1 MTLDGFAG
9 AERIAATLDVL
20 AEALLD
26 ERATHYAAGSLTAFR
41 RDDHPSADALFG
53 LRIAPGGPGVLT
65 VRGLGTV
72 VEGGTA
78 RGTGSAAGATAAL
91 AARFGAG
98 EVRGVAVDAAAGDAV
113 PGAFRLP
120 VVPEP
125 GDVKLRPPFTAA
137 LAALA
142 SERPTR
148 APEELSTGSGTE
160 VRLVVPPVFHPL
172 TARGDGASVAAHLAE
187 VAEELF
193 AGAGPA
199 ARRDWSVIAA
209 SLAGEAAA
217 AGVVFAGLCALAAEG
232 RTSHASLTVSLHR
245 HSGPADQL
253 AVRLADARPHAE
265 VWTVLLPAGPA
276 ALLVEPRTSPVPA
289 ELAADGR
296 RRWAVSSVA
305 QAVLPLP
312 DGATT
317 LVLQLGTVQ
326 AEDWE
331 LYAGVFADVLQ
342 SVQLGWD
349 GVGAARPQPV
359 AEPVAAAPAPPAPP
373 APLVPAPPV
382 PVEPSVTAPTLP
394 QAVFEQPPAVPP
406 MPPAPPVVPAPAAE
420 PVPAPAPVP
429 PAPVA
434 AEPVLAS
441 VAEAAPA
448 PAPER
453 PKGTPVRVPPP
464 DFNPFAPPAPAPA
477 AAEPAAQEAPPG
489 PGKGTPVRVPPPDFN
504 PFAPPAPSAQAAP
517 AAPAPAPV
525 AAAPAP
531 AAPAKADPFGTVV
544 TNEPQDPFGTV
555 TSRPAPAAAAPA
567 APAPAPATP
576 APATAAAPP
585 GPGKGTPVRVPPPDF
600 NPFAPPAPAP
610 AAAEPAAQEAPPGPG
625 KGTPVR
631 VPPPDFNPFAPPAPS
646 AQAAPAAPPAPEEP
660 PSYSPFG

>member
-41 RDDHPSADALFG
+41 REAHPSADALFG

-78 RGTGSAAGATAAL
+78 RRIESAAGATAAL

-98 EVRGVAVDAAAGDAV
+98 EVRGVAVDATAGDAV

-120 VVPEP
+120 VAPEP
-125 GDVKLRPPFTAA
+125 GDAKLRPPFTAE

-172 TARGDGASVAAHLAE
+172 TARGGGAAVAAHLAE

-199 ARRDWSVIAA
+199 VRRDWSVIAA

-217 AGVVFAGLCALAAEG
+217 AGVVFAGLCALSAEG

-245 HSGPADQL
+245 SSGPADRL
-253 AVRLADARPHAE
+253 AVQLADARPHAE

-289 ELAADGR
+289 ELTADGR
-296 RRWAVSSVA
+296 RRWAVSSVVE
-305 QAVLPLP
+305 AVLPLP
-312 DGATT
+312 DGATS

-349 GVGAARPQPV
+349 GVGAAQPQPVAQPV
-359 AEPVAAAPAPPAPP
+359 AEPVAAVPAPAAPPAP
-373 APLVPAPPV
+373 APVPAPAAPDSPV
-382 PVEPSVTAPTLP
+382 PVGPPVTAPTLP

-406 MPPAPPVVPAPAAE
+406 MPAAPPVVPAAPPA
-420 PVPAPAPVP
+420 PAPAPVP
-429 PAPVA
+429 VA
-434 AEPVLAS
+434 AEPALAS
-441 VAEAAPA
+441 AAEPVPTA
-448 PAPER
+448 APER

-477 AAEPAAQEAPPG
+477 AA
-489 PGKGTPVRVPPPDFN
+489 
-504 PFAPPAPSAQAAP
+504 P
-517 AAPAPAPV
+517 AAPAGGQAPG
-525 AAAPAP
+525 A
-531 AAPAKADPFGTVV
+531 G
-544 TNEPQDPFGTV
+544 
-555 TSRPAPAAAAPA
+555 
-567 APAPAPATP
+567 
-576 APATAAAPP
+576 
-585 GPGKGTPVRVPPPDF
+585 
-600 NPFAPPAPAP
+600 
-610 AAAEPAAQEAPPGPG
+610 
-625 KGTPVR
+625 
-631 VPPPDFNPFAPPAPS
+631 
-646 AQAAPAAPPAPEEP
+646 
-660 PSYSPFG
+660 